1 MARPVV
7 QSLFSLGQG
16 GTFLRTLVLGA
27 GGQLGAEIVAEL
39 RRREYTVAALGR
51 RQLDITDRDAVER
64 TFQEHQPQWVI
75 NCAAYNKVDLA
86 EKEPE
91 IAMKING
98 LAVRNLAAACRN
110 SKATFLHF
118 STDHVFDGAKGAP
131 YVEEDAPN
139 PPSSY
144 AVSKLAGEFYAR
156 ALCESLYL
164 VRVAG
169 VFGPA
174 GRYTAHSNFPEL
186 VLRRATEGAPLRVV
200 DDFFATPTYAPA
212 LASRC
217 LDLFERAPYGLYHI
231 GGGTAISWYRYA
243 LKILEVAGMQADIQP
258 ANRESYPT
266 PARRPQQAALSNAKV
281 EKLGIAPMP
290 SLEDALRDYME
301 RRERLTPPAAA

>member
-1 MARPVV
+1 M
-7 QSLFSLGQG
+7 
-16 GTFLRTLVLGA
+16 RTLVLGA

-39 RRREYTVAALGR
+39 RQREYKVTALGR
-51 RQLDITDRDAVER
+51 RQVDITDRAAVDAAFE
-64 TFQEHQPQWVI
+64 QHQPQWVI

-91 IAMKING
+91 AAMKVNG
-98 LAVRNLAAACRN
+98 LAVRNLAAACRD
-110 SKATFLHF
+110 SGATFMHF
-118 STDHVFDGAKGAP
+118 STDHVFDGSKGSP
-131 YVEEDAPN
+131 YVEEDVPN

-156 ALCESLYL
+156 ALCDSLYL

-174 GRYTAHSNFPEL
+174 GRYTRHSNFPEL
-186 VLRRATEGAPLRVV
+186 VLRRALEGAPLRVV

-217 LDLFERAPYGLYHI
+217 LDLFEHAAYGLYHI
-231 GGGTAISWYRYA
+231 GGGTSISWYHYA
-243 LKILEVAGMQADIQP
+243 LKILEVAGLQADIQP
-258 ANRESYPT
+258 TNREHYQT

-281 EKLGIAPMP
+281 EKLGIARMP
-290 SLEDALRDYME
+290 SLDDALRDYML
-301 RRERLTPPAAA
+301 RRENLTPPPAG